1 MLDTFCVP
9 VRKRMHS
16 PGLIVERK
24 NVTFLRLLSGL
35 AVGVVDKNCDAAH
48 VDKAKPLAE

>member
-1 MLDTFCVP
+1 MLDTFCMP
-9 VRKRMHS
+9 VQNRMQG

-35 AVGVVDKNCDAAH
+35 AVGVVDKNRDAAH
-48 VDKAKPLAE
+48 VDEAKPLAK